1 MLISP
6 FLQST
11 VEQGSEQ
18 RPVAY
23 QPAERLDSQRGPLG
37 VIIITKG
44 SQTARQ
50 RISSNKESELSYFAP
65 SEGAGFSG
73 RHVNSGFPSPFP
85 PQVPGTTSCLWVFP
99 EVSCKMLVVILGRMF
114 VSPEIHM

>member
-11 VEQGSEQ
+11 AEQGSEQ

-23 QPAERLDSQRGPLG
+23 QPGRKAGFSEGAIRCDYNNKRKSDS
-37 VIIITKG
+37 KA
-44 SQTARQ
+44 SN
-50 RISSNKESELSYFAP
+50 SSNKESELSYFAP
-65 SEGAGFSG
+65 SEGAGFLG
-73 RHVNSGFPSPFP
+73 WPVNSGFPLPFP
-85 PQVPGTTSCLWVFP
+85 PQEPGTTSCLWVCP
-99 EVSCKMLVVILGRMF
+99 EVSCKWFVVILGQMF